1 MCRYGHVHLWYV
13 CLCVCVC
20 ACDSV
25 WACASLCRFSKSPE
39 KGIISHGST
48 VLGCGWE
55 TWNSDAVK
63 IPLQEKYSSL
73 TNVPP
78 TGHTPLNISLSL
90 CIISMDSNQ
99 RKGEKKK
106 NLLLLYSEQFYYFL
120 WSHVSYLHG
129 TACGINQR
137 TFGNGE
143 LRTFTGMSS
152 VLKEQWP
159 NTKNYGT

>member
-1 MCRYGHVHLWYV
+1 MCRYGHVRLWYV

-99 RKGEKKK
+99 RKGEKKRISFCFIPNNFIIFYDPMFPIYMALPVALTK
-106 NLLLLYSEQFYYFL
+106 ELSEMANLERSLGWAVY
-120 WSHVSYLHG
+120 
-129 TACGINQR
+129 
-137 TFGNGE
+137 
-143 LRTFTGMSS
+143 
-152 VLKEQWP
+152 
-159 NTKNYGT
+159 